1 MLCERISVGWS
12 LTRRMQNCR
21 RRSLRHAPKH
31 SSIDFFQRAKS
42 ETTQMKRCPKCNRT
56 YSTDTQKFCT
66 HDGGL
71 LFLLDDDLDK
81 TVQFDSSK
89 VRDAVQKPTTRDLG
103 AHSPHFDPEATVVS
117 QRTASPTA
125 AEFPR
130 ARDTGSLRESQPT
143 QHAISLPPQA
153 TSPGQTAP
161 TASAPAPPPAPPPV
175 SAPPPPQ
182 QTSAP
187 LPPTQV
193 VSAPVETA
201 ASVQAPPSGPITPPP
216 AVTVAH
222 PSQPLP
228 AAAAPAKKRSKLPLI
243 LGILVVLFVLG
254 VGVMA
259 AAYFVVIRPRLAAR
273 TAETPIVAAPAQP
286 EPGLP

>member
-71 LFLLDDDLDK
+71 LFIIEDDLDK

-103 AHSPHFDPEATVVS
+103 AQTPHFDPEATVVS
-117 QRTASPTA
+117 QRPSPTA
-125 AEFPR
+125 ETQHPR
-130 ARDTGSLRESQPT
+130 ARDTGSLAPQPT
-143 QHAISLPPQA
+143 QHAISM
-153 TSPGQTAP
+153 
-161 TASAPAPPPAPPPV
+161 PPA
-175 SAPPPPQ
+175 AM
-182 QTSAP
+182 
-187 LPPTQV
+187 
-193 VSAPVETA
+193 
-201 ASVQAPPSGPITPPP
+201 TPG
-216 AVTVAH
+216 
-222 PSQPLP
+222 P
-228 AAAAPAKKRSKLPLI
+228 AAP
-243 LGILVVLFVLG
+243 
-254 VGVMA
+254 
-259 AAYFVVIRPRLAAR
+259 
-273 TAETPIVAAPAQP
+273 
-286 EPGLP
+286 